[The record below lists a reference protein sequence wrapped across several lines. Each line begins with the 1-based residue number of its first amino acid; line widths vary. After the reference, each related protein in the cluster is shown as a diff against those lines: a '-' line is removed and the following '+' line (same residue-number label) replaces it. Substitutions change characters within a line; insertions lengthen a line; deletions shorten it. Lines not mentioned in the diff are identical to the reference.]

1 MINCIIVDDDQVA
14 VKLLRHYISNTEGIS
29 VTIDFSNPIT
39 ATNYIRKN
47 AETIDLIFLD
57 VEMPEMSGLELLESF
72 EELPP
77 VVLVTNND
85 KYAVKAFEHKVVH
98 YLVKP
103 IEYSKFLKAMERIF
117 KQVEKKA
124 DNSPEYIF
132 IKENGLLSKVH
143 QNDIHYCEALGDYV
157 KVHLKS
163 KTYVVNSTM
172 KNIEDKLK
180 RNKQFLRVHRSYII
194 NLSFLENIESES
206 AIVGGKII
214 PIGNKYK
221 SELQSKLNII

>member
-1 MINCIIVDDDQVA
+1 
-14 VKLLRHYISNTEGIS
+14 
-29 VTIDFSNPIT
+29 
-39 ATNYIRKN
+39 
-47 AETIDLIFLD
+47 
-57 VEMPEMSGLELLESF
+57 
-72 EELPP
+72 
-77 VVLVTNND
+77 
-85 KYAVKAFEHKVVH
+85 
-98 YLVKP
+98 
-103 IEYSKFLKAMERIF
+103 MERIF

>member
-117 KQVEKKA
+117 KQVEKKT
-124 DNSPEYIF
+124 DNTPEYIF

-194 NLSFLENIESES
+194 NLNFLENIESES

>member
-29 VTIDFSNPIT
+29 VTIDFSNPIA

-124 DNSPEYIF
+124 DNTPEYIF
-132 IKENGLLSKVH
+132 IKDNGLLSKVH

>member
-117 KQVEKKA
+117 KQVEKKT
-124 DNSPEYIF
+124 DNTPEYIF

>member
-124 DNSPEYIF
+124 DNTSEYIF

-143 QNDIHYCEALGDYV
+143 QSDIHYCEALGDYV

-180 RNKQFLRVHRSYII
+180 HNKQFLRVHRSYII

>member
-124 DNSPEYIF
+124 DNTPEYIF

>member
-14 VKLLRHYISNTEGIS
+14 VKHLRHYISNTEGIS

-117 KQVEKKA
+117 KQVEKKT
-124 DNSPEYIF
+124 DNTPEYIF

>member
-124 DNSPEYIF
+124 DNTSEYIF

>member
-124 DNSPEYIF
+124 DNTPEYIF
-132 IKENGLLSKVH
+132 IKDNGLLSKVH